1 MDEDLPVD
9 RRITRTRIAI
19 RNALVALIEEKGFEN
34 LSVSDIA
41 ARADINRGT
50 FYLHYKDKFE
60 LLEQTVDDIVQDFE
74 RIFVGARSLRFA
86 DFVSTERPVPIMI
99 DIFEYVKENE
109 ALMRVVLGLGGG
121 VAFQTK
127 LRRVVETT
135 LKLGFLA
142 GLKADEFLVPRDY
155 LISYILNAHLGVI
168 QSWLG
173 GGCKESPKE
182 MAHILSRLSL
192 DGPMRVAGYKPG
204 RA

>member
-41 ARADINRGT
+41 IRADINRGT

-74 RIFVGARSLRFA
+74 RIFVRARSLRFA
-86 DFVSTERPVPIMI
+86 DCVSTNRPVPIMI

-109 ALMRVVLGLGGG
+109 ALMRVVFNLGGG
-121 VAFQTK
+121 VAFQMK

-142 GLKADEFLVPRDY
+142 GLKAEEFLVPREY
-155 LISYILNAHLGVI
+155 LVSYILNAHLGVI
-168 QSWLG
+168 RSWLG
-173 GGCKESPKE
+173 TGCKESPKE
-182 MAHILSRLSL
+182 MALILSRLSL
-192 DGPMRVAGYKPG
+192 DGPMRVAGYKLG
-204 RA
+204 RE